1 MGTAL
6 ITGASEGIG
15 LEFAWQLAEA
25 QHNLVLVAR
34 RRQKLEEIAAKIH
47 NLAGVKVEVLAADLS
62 TQAGVDAVAER
73 IRSTQLPPTGLL
85 VNNAGFGL
93 GQSFIDGDMG
103 RELDALNVMVRA
115 VMELSRA
122 ATDVMIPRGHGAI
135 LNVASVAARTVM
147 GTYSAHKAWVATFTE
162 SLSTELAGTGVTATV
177 LLPGLTRSGFHAA
190 AHIDDTQ
197 WPKFVWLESQYLV
210 SQALD
215 AVRKGRVYCVPSLRY
230 ALSEAVLRRLP
241 RCGVRYFVGASRV
254 AATHY

>member
-73 IRSTQLPPTGLL
+73 IRSTQLPPIGLL

-162 SLSTELAGTGVTATV
+162 SLSGHRRHRHSATAG
-177 LLPGLTRSGFHAA
+177 PN
-190 AHIDDTQ
+190 
-197 WPKFVWLESQYLV
+197 P
-210 SQALD
+210 
-215 AVRKGRVYCVPSLRY
+215 LRFP
-230 ALSEAVLRRLP
+230 RRRP
-241 RCGVRYFVGASRV
+241 
-254 AATHY
+254 H

>member
-73 IRSTQLPPTGLL
+73 IRSTQLPPIGLL
-85 VNNAGFGL
+85 V
-93 GQSFIDGDMG
+93 IDGDMG